1 MSLPPGPICYDK
13 RMYIN
18 YLSRSE
24 KIKHNTFTRK
34 NMEDREEV
42 FMNTI
47 CMYMRVTARN
57 MTNKFLVL
65 YLVGAVQNITTVV
78 VEVEF
83 NELEQNRTT

>member
-1 MSLPPGPICYDK
+1 
-13 RMYIN
+13 
-18 YLSRSE
+18 
-24 KIKHNTFTRK
+24 
-34 NMEDREEV
+34 MEDREEV